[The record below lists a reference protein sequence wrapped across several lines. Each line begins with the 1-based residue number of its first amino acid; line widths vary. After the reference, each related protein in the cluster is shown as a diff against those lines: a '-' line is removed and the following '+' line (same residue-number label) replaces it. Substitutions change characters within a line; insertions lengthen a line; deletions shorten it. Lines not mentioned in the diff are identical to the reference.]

1 MSNNTGTR
9 NVWFDA
15 IDEAID
21 ERFARMIEVRR
32 WLHAHPEPSGQEVA
46 TTRFLEELLIQE
58 GLHPRAGSDGRGL
71 LCDGTDRTD
80 LPMIALR
87 ADVDALRIH
96 DGKQVPYRS
105 QNPGIMHACG
115 HDAHSAI
122 LFGTVS
128 ALRHLQRTGRLAWP
142 IRYRAIFQP
151 AEETCEGAQQM
162 IAAGALEGVSAIV
175 ALHVD
180 PTREVGHIG
189 IRTGVLTAN
198 CDEMRIVIRGRGG
211 HAARPHET
219 SDPIAAAAQLI
230 NSLYLH
236 IPRVTDSQEAV
247 VVTIGQ
253 VHGGDNANVIPE
265 EVELRGTIR
274 SLDRAVRQH
283 TMDHVRRLAFGVGQ
297 MTLTKITVDF
307 GLGCNSVCNDA
318 DIADLLRSSGKHV
331 LGEAGVLE
339 IARPSMGS
347 EDFAFYLD
355 RVPGAM
361 LRLGCVSQRS
371 GRASLHTPDFDIDEE
386 ALRIGAKVMAR
397 AVVQWCDPDSRV
409 PPRPQTQTPEAGKS

>member
-1 MSNNTGTR
+1 MSSNTGKR
-9 NVWFDA
+9 NDWLAA

-21 ERFARMIEVRR
+21 ERFARMTEVRR
-32 WLHAHPEPSGQEVA
+32 WLHAHPEPSGHETETA
-46 TTRFLEELLIQE
+46 RFLEDLLVRE
-58 GLHPRAGSDGRGL
+58 GLQPRAACDGRGL
-71 LCDGTDRTD
+71 ICDGTDRTEV
-80 LPMIALR
+80 PMIALR

-122 LFGTVS
+122 LFGTLS
-128 ALRHLQRTGRLAWP
+128 ALRHLENSGRLSWP

-151 AEETCEGAQQM
+151 AEETCEGALQM

-198 CDEMRIVIRGRGG
+198 CDEMRIVVQGRGG

-230 NSLYLH
+230 NALYLH

-247 VVTIGQ
+247 VVTVGQ

-274 SLDRAVRQH
+274 SLDRTVRQH

-297 MTLTKITVDF
+297 TTLTKIQVDF
-307 GLGCNSVCNDA
+307 GLGCHSVCNDA
-318 DIADLLRSSGKHV
+318 AIAELLRSSGKQV
-331 LGEAGVLE
+331 LGHAAVSE

-361 LRLGCVSQRS
+361 MRLGCASHRS
-371 GRASLHTPDFDIDEE
+371 GRASLHTPNFDIDEE
-386 ALRIGAKVMAR
+386 ALRIGAKVMAQA
-397 AVVQWCDPDSRV
+397 AVRWCNPDLPAVS
-409 PPRPQTQTPEAGKS
+409 RPQGESPEAGDS